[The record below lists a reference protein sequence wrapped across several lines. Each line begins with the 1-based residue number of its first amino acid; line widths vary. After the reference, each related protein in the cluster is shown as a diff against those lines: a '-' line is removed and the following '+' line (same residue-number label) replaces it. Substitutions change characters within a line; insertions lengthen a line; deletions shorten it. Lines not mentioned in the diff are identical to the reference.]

1 MSIVLLILLI
11 ILILIMVVLLVIQA
25 SLIIY
30 SLKLGVPFV
39 PSKNK
44 IIAIIVDNFDFASGA
59 IFYDLGSGDGQAVCA
74 LATQY
79 PKVQFIGYEL
89 NPTLYLFSKFFCRRP
104 NLAFH
109 RKNFFQADFKNAD
122 YAYVFLYP
130 ELMKKL
136 LPKLKSELRPGA
148 IVFSNHFNFG
158 EGIAPEKVFPSSRPL
173 ETLYVYK
180 F

>member
-1 MSIVLLILLI
+1 MPTVLLVLLVI
-11 ILILIMVVLLVIQA
+11 FILIMVVLLVIQA

-44 IIAIIVDNFDFASGA
+44 VITTVMDNFNFSSGA
-59 IFYDLGSGDGQAVCA
+59 RFYDLGSGDGQAVYT
-74 LATQY
+74 LAIQY

-89 NPTLYLFSKFFCRRP
+89 NPILYFFSKFFCRRP

-109 RKNFFQADFKNAD
+109 RKNFFQADLKNAD
-122 YAYVFLYP
+122 YIYVFLYP

-148 IVFSNHFNFG
+148 VVFSNHFNFS
-158 EGIAPEKVFPSSRPL
+158 EGIAPERVFSSSRPL